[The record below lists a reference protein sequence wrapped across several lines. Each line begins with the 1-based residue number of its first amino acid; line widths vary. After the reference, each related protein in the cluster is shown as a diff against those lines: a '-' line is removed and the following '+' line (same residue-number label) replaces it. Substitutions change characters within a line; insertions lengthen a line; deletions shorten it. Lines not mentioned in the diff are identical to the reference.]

1 MADLARRPS
10 SRAVFA
16 FLVLTLALACSPAAD
31 TPETRVRETL
41 AALETAAEA
50 KDASAFRAY
59 LSESYSDA
67 EGHDTRAVMGIVTF
81 HFLQNRGIHLLSRVS
96 EVTIGAPGEAEVLA
110 LIAMAGTPIDSADAL
125 ARVRAD
131 LWRFDVSLREESGD
145 WRVTR
150 AAWRPATIADFR

>member
-1 MADLARRPS
+1 MLGFERVLQRLPGVVLA
-10 SRAVFA
+10 A
-16 FLVLTLALACSPAAD
+16 ALACSPDAD
-31 TPETRVRETL
+31 TPEARVRATL
-41 AALETAAEA
+41 AAMETAAEA
-50 KDASAFRAY
+50 KDAGAFREH

-96 EVTIGAPGEAEVLA
+96 EVTIAAPGEAQVLA
-110 LIAMAGTPIDSADAL
+110 FVAMAGTPIDSADAL

-131 LWRFDVSLREESGD
+131 LWRFDVTLREEDGA

-150 AAWRPATIADFR
+150 AAWRPAAASDFR